1 MPSPALAPPAGPPA
15 GPPAPARPP
24 APGAAAADL
33 AAADLAR
40 AAALSA
46 ELVRLSRLLTSL
58 RAALAAQSPHGI
70 EWATWTVLFQLVKGG
85 PRRSGAL
92 AEALAVDPST
102 VSRQVSTLVQ
112 AGYVERRP
120 DPDDGRASLLA
131 ATDSGR
137 RVHADFAARR
147 DRAVACALSG
157 WSDEDVATLAGLLNR
172 FLTDFEGARPSLT
185 AAATPSGAA

>member
-1 MPSPALAPPAGPPA
+1 VPSPTLAPSTAPLTAASGPDVA
-15 GPPAPARPP
+15 ET
-24 APGAAAADL
+24 
-33 AAADLAR
+33 DLAR
-40 AAALSA
+40 AATLSG

-58 RAALAAQSPHGI
+58 RATLAAQSPDGI
-70 EWATWTVLFQLVKGG
+70 EWATWTVLFHLVKGG

-102 VSRQVSTLVQ
+102 VSRQVATLVQ

-137 RVHADFAARR
+137 RVHAAFAERR

-172 FLTDFEGARPSLT
+172 FLTDFEGARPSST
-185 AAATPSGAA
+185 AAAAPSGAA